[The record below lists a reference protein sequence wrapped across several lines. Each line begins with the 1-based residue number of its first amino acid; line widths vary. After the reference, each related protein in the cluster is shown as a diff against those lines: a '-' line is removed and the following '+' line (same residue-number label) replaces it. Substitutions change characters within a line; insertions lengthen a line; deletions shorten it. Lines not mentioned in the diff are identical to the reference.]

1 MISLYGRV
9 EFILRNKI
17 LTGQL
22 EAAERLPTE
31 GELAKQFGVS
41 KVTVRQALAH
51 LETDRL
57 ITRRSGKG
65 TFVSEVIPVTKQFIF
80 TNSARDIILDVQRYE
95 VKLHS
100 FQTIKV
106 KDSRIPQK
114 IQTFFNLSNLEEV
127 VRIQRLRYLKRVP
140 IYFIENYLPIEIGYQ
155 ITKKDAR
162 RLPLLKILKDKLGI
176 NIGGGDLSIEAVA
189 ADPDIANILEC
200 QTYAPLILRQIHYR
214 SSSNNPLEIVI
225 NFMRAEYFKYQTS
238 IDTQGF

>member
-1 MISLYGRV
+1 LYGRV

-17 LTGQL
+17 LSGQF
-22 EAAERLPTE
+22 EAGERLPTE
-31 GELAKQFGVS
+31 GEFTKQFGVS

-65 TFVSEVIPVTKQFIF
+65 TFVSEVIPVTKQFII
-80 TNSARDIILDVQRYE
+80 TNSIRDIVLDAQRYE

-106 KDSRIPQK
+106 KDSRIPRK
-114 IQTFFNLSNLEEV
+114 IQTFFNISNREEV
-127 VRIQRLRYLKRVP
+127 LRIQRLRQLKGVP
-140 IYFIENYLPIEIGYQ
+140 IYFLENYLPQDIGNR
-155 ITKKDAR
+155 ITKKDLQK
-162 RLPLLKILKDKLGI
+162 LPLLKILKDKLGI
-176 NIGGGDLSIEAVA
+176 NIGGGDISIEAVA

-200 QTYAPLILRQIHYR
+200 QTYAPLIFRQIHYR

-225 NFMRAEYFKYQTS
+225 NFMRAEYFKFQAS
-238 IDTQGF
+238 LDTDGF